1 MNLNQKEKGAD
12 QKEVQTELQKRKKPL
27 EVIREK
33 LQSEKVSEQSK
44 LIIHNEILFMIYL
57 KDQEYKTK
65 IENYKNRFKNIE
77 KKNRKLWQ
85 ILILTIIAI
94 TSFLI
99 IHF

>member
-1 MNLNQKEKGAD
+1 M
-12 QKEVQTELQKRKKPL
+12 QTKIPARKKPL

-77 KKNRKLWQ
+77 QKNKKLWI
-85 ILILTIIAI
+85 ILILTTMVI
-94 TSFLI
+94 TSFSI

>member
-1 MNLNQKEKGAD
+1 METKIPA
-12 QKEVQTELQKRKKPL
+12 RKKPL

-33 LQSEKVSEQSK
+33 LNSEKVSEQNK

-77 KKNRKLWQ
+77 QKNKKLWI
-85 ILILTIIAI
+85 ILILTTMVI
-94 TSFLI
+94 TSFSI

>member
-1 MNLNQKEKGAD
+1 
-12 QKEVQTELQKRKKPL
+12 VQTKIPARKKPL

-77 KKNRKLWQ
+77 QKNKKLWI
-85 ILILTIIAI
+85 ILILTTMVI
-94 TSFLI
+94 TSFSI